1 MYKVNSA
8 AVRTIARN
16 PRPTCIK
23 KFSTFVEINLGSKV
37 SSSWLIGSRSVALTY
52 YNVITLINK
61 KTVKQNKYR
70 VINDSILYF
79 ESKVR
84 YNV

>member
-1 MYKVNSA
+1 MYKVNPA

-23 KFSTFVEINLGSKV
+23 NFSIFVENKLGIKSELV
-37 SSSWLIGSRSVALTY
+37 LAYWLQVCCFDIL
-52 YNVITLINK
+52 ITLINK

-70 VINDSILYF
+70 VINDSIVYF